1 MLIYCSKY
9 LHNFNGND
17 KLSDHDSKK
26 DSFITMFLNKRFKG
40 NKPNALNVDGK
51 IIVKF
56 SKSFDNVQKQANI
69 PMSQL
74 VDSYS
79 SV

>member
-1 MLIYCSKY
+1 MLIYCGKY
-9 LHNFNGND
+9 LHDFNGND
-17 KLSDHDSKK
+17 KLSDHDIKK

-56 SKSFDNVQKQANI
+56 SKSFDNVQYHI
-69 PMSQL
+69 
-74 VDSYS
+74 
-79 SV
+79 